1 MTGTSVFLHST
12 GTGPVMWDSAGESVL
27 EGTKKLAPA
36 NLGYAPNPALAR
48 GTKVSAADDARAAL
62 EAIGLAA
69 PEGPIHLFAHSYGG
83 YVALLLAPML
93 GARLRSMFLAEPVL
107 FGALAAATDLD
118 DPVASAESRAFLD
131 NRWFLDDEERGGLA
145 EWQEHF
151 IDYWNRPGSWQ
162 RMPEPLRAHSL
173 SVGWKMFQE
182 VRSCFYEA
190 SSFDAHALPDVPVTV
205 VRAERSPAASRAM
218 AVEVAKRG
226 RRTRVVELSG
236 TGHMVPLTHP
246 DKLVDAMVDHV
257 RWRSSV

>member
-1 MTGTSVFLHST
+1 MSAMSVFLHST
-12 GTGPVMWDSAGESVL
+12 GTGPFMWDSVGESVL
-27 EGTKKLAPA
+27 TGTKKLTPS
-36 NLGYAPNPALAR
+36 NLGYSPNPPLER
-48 GTKVSAADDARAAL
+48 GTKVSAADDARSAL
-62 EAIGLAA
+62 DAIDRAA

-93 GARLRSMFLAEPVL
+93 GERLRSMFLAEPVL

-118 DPVASAESRAFLD
+118 DRAASAESRTFLD

-162 RMPEPLRAHSL
+162 RMPEPMRAHSL

-190 SSFDAHALPDVPVTV
+190 DSFDAHSLPDVPVTV
-205 VRAERSPAASRAM
+205 VRSERSPAASRAM
-218 AVEVAKRG
+218 AAEVAKRG
-226 RRTRVVELSG
+226 RRARVVEISG